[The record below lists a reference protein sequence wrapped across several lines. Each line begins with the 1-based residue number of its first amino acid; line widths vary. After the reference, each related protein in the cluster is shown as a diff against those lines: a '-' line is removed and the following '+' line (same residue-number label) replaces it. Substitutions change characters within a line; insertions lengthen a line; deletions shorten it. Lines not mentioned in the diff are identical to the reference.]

1 MNIPSQLI
9 SEAVD
14 ALSSLPGIGKK
25 TALRLSLQ
33 LLKRSDEEVEHFCS
47 SLNNM
52 KQKTQFCSKCN
63 NISDESICNVC
74 KNPNSHHQQICVVE
88 DIRDVL
94 AIENTMEYHGVYHV
108 LGGVIS
114 PIDGIGPGDINLSSL
129 IERILNDEVKELIFA
144 LNPSIE
150 GDTTTYYI
158 SKYIKDKPIK
168 VSTLARGI
176 AFGGELEYT
185 DEFTL
190 AKSIINRQPYESFAL
205 K

>member
-9 SEAVD
+9 SDAVD

-33 LLKRSDEEVEHFCS
+33 LLKRSDEEVEQFCS
-47 SLNNM
+47 SLNKM

-63 NISDESICNVC
+63 NISDEIICNIC
-74 KNPNSHHQQICVVE
+74 LNPNRHHQQICVVE

-129 IERILNDEVKELIFA
+129 IERILNDEVRELIFA

-190 AKSIINRQPYESFAL
+190 AKSIINRQPYENFAL